1 MQTFHVERRSTQTVR
16 TEKESNS
23 MHYNITTCK
32 FKVRLRPVSLGG
44 DAFWVDG
51 AQQVGPV
58 FSAVRA
64 QVDDRQIQVDER
76 RKV

>member
-1 MQTFHVERRSTQTVR
+1 
-16 TEKESNS
+16 
-23 MHYNITTCK
+23 MHYNITTCT

-58 FSAVRA
+58 FSSVRA
-64 QVDDRQIQVDER
+64 QVDDRQVQVDER